1 MAGTEVGVRVPGVAV
16 TRRRWDP
23 IGPAARVWYT
33 VLVWSVSWTGMVNAG
48 QGWGWTEDELVWL
61 VGEISAASSLLVYL
75 VLTLVYFRRRPVD
88 RIRAR
93 AAAFARRRAWPVR
106 VVRRWRVLAV
116 LVIAY
121 TAVHAAA
128 FILPN
133 ADHLDQRSPGLL
145 SALAA
150 ADVFL
155 TWFVLQGAY
164 AEYYAVRYYADGGG
178 LDFNGD
184 PEPDYLDFAY
194 FAFSIGMTFGTTDVG
209 VTSKRFRR
217 IMLPH
222 KLLSFAFNTA
232 ILALVLT
239 ILFQ

>member
-1 MAGTEVGVRVPGVAV
+1 M
-16 TRRRWDP
+16 
-23 IGPAARVWYT
+23 
-33 VLVWSVSWTGMVNAG
+33 L
-48 QGWGWTEDELVWL
+48 
-61 VGEISAASSLLVYL
+61 
-75 VLTLVYFRRRPVD
+75 LTLVYLRRRRVD

-93 AAAFARRRAWPVR
+93 AAAHARRSWPIR
-106 VVRRWRVLAV
+106 VFRWWRLLAV
-116 LVIAY
+116 GLLAEA
-121 TAVHAAA
+121 AVEAAA
-128 FILPN
+128 TVLPK
-133 ADHLDQRSPGLL
+133 ATELAPHAPGLL
-145 SALAA
+145 TAFAA

-155 TWFVLQGAY
+155 TWFLLHMAY
-164 AEYYAVRYYADGGG
+164 AEYYAVRYYAEGGG

-232 ILALVLT
+232 IIALVLT